1 MKITLVIAIAAIAAT
16 ALASDLIVADHRVWY
31 EPWRSVTGP
40 LVHAT
45 WPHLLRDVGLVLI
58 LGFAYERKLAHAWPW
73 IVGLGLAL
81 PPIAV
86 VASGDAGYY
95 GLSGL
100 AYAMLAAAL
109 AYETSRHPALIPIAI
124 VFAFKVVYEAA
135 AGPDATATSIL
146 PRGAWLALGP
156 HVHQAPIAHLAG
168 ALGGLLGISHTAF
181 RRPRRS
187 RSSPAPR
194 PTPA

>member
-1 MKITLVIAIAAIAAT
+1 MKITICIAVAAVAAT

-31 EPWRSVTGP
+31 EPWRSFTGP

-45 WPHLLRDVGLVLI
+45 WPHLLRDVALVLVV
-58 LGFAYERKLAHAWPW
+58 GCAYERKLRDAWPW
-73 IVGLGLAL
+73 VVALGLAL
-81 PPIAV
+81 PPLAV

-100 AYAMLAAAL
+100 AYAMLAAAI
-109 AYETSRHPALIPIAI
+109 AYETARHPALIPLALL
-124 VFAFKVVYEAA
+124 FAFKLVYEAA

-146 PRGAWLALGP
+146 PHGAWLALGP

-168 ALGGLLGISHTAF
+168 AIAGVSHMAF
-181 RRPRRS
+181 RRPRRA
-187 RSSPAPR
+187 RSSPAR
-194 PTPA
+194 HPTPA